1 MYQMNWAT
9 KCSKLAA
16 TKMHFE
22 TSPCHQDYSL
32 LAPWVNWFMGLHTQ
46 MDANRVYSTLQGRRK
61 SRVGKTEIER
71 KEIVTLENIVYKAH
85 LLFWELQRAF
95 LYISLVRSLKCLEPG
110 EKKGWKNLRE
120 HYPPPSCCWNCY
132 LNC

>member
-1 MYQMNWAT
+1 MNRSHKT
-9 KCSKLAA
+9 SHIISNKNVFQYIPMLSRLLITCNSGELAYEYIR
-16 TKMHFE
+16 TNGHK
-22 TSPCHQDYSL
+22 Q
-32 LAPWVNWFMGLHTQ
+32 GLFHPTGQ
-46 MDANRVYSTLQGRRK
+46 EKNRVGR
-61 SRVGKTEIER
+61 TEIQK
-71 KEIVTLENIVYKAH
+71 KETVKLQNIVYKAH

-95 LYISLVRSLKCLEPG
+95 LYISLVQNPKCLEPG